1 MTTLAYAKLSEAFE
15 NIDELNEKYINIQ
28 KDVSDF
34 ERKYKI
40 TDNNYNEIN
49 KDIMHIQSHPARRIQ
64 KEDFEEDP
72 KLKQM
77 KEDSQSIIM
86 QNKFTISLGAIAV
99 ASMIIL
105 HSQL

>member
-1 MTTLAYAKLSEAFE
+1 
-15 NIDELNEKYINIQ
+15 
-28 KDVSDF
+28 
-34 ERKYKI
+34 
-40 TDNNYNEIN
+40 
-49 KDIMHIQSHPARRIQ
+49 MHIRSHPARRIQ

>member
-1 MTTLAYAKLSEAFE
+1 MNSLSYATITEAFGGI
-15 NIDELNEKYINIQ
+15 NELEEKYANVQQ
-28 KDVSDF
+28 KVSEF
-34 ERKYKI
+34 ETKYKLA
-40 TDNNYNEIN
+40 DNNHKEIN
-49 KDIMHIQSHPARRIQ
+49 NDITQIQSHPARTIK
-64 KEDFEEDP
+64 KEDFEENP

-77 KEDSQSIIM
+77 KEDSQSILM